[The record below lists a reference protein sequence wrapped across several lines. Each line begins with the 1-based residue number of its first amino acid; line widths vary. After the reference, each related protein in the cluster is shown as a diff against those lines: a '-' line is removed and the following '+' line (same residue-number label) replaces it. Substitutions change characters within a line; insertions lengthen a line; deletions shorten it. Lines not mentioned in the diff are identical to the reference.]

1 MRILIDTNRY
11 RDFCDNVPDALQV
24 FQRAER
30 IAVPFVTL
38 AELRAGFMVGSR
50 SRENEQV
57 LSSFLNRRR
66 VLTLFPDAHTTLHY
80 ARLFF
85 QLRTQ
90 GTMIPVHDIWI
101 AALAVQHGLFLFSRD
116 SHFEHLPQTKPS

>member
-11 RDFCDNVPDALQV
+11 RDFCDNVPDALRI

-30 IAVPFVTL
+30 IAIPFLAL
-38 AELRAGFMVGSR
+38 AELRAGFMAGSR

-66 VLTLFPDAHTTLHY
+66 VQTLFADEQTTFHY
-80 ARLFF
+80 SHLFF
-85 QLRTQ
+85 QLRSQ

-101 AALAVQHGLFLFSRD
+101 AALAVQHGLQLFSRD
-116 SHFEHLPQTKPS
+116 SHFEHLPQIPKL